1 MCNYSAKLIAW
12 LDHELPENEASNLE
26 QHVQGCAECRR
37 LAGSYEATS
46 DLFDGYCEAV
56 LASEKPSKMPV
67 WTPVALGAAV
77 TAAVLAILF
86 VFLPAQLEQIPARS
100 PIAASPPAIVHSA
113 EALPVKRSQR
123 RQHAIAPIQNPQ
135 HNEQT
140 SWPTESAIQV
150 TIPADAMF
158 PPGAIPEGVTFVAD
172 INIAAD
178 GLPDRLQLQP

>member
-12 LDHELPENEASNLE
+12 LDHELPENEASDLE

-37 LAGSYEATS
+37 LVGSYEATS
-46 DLFDGYCEAV
+46 DLFDRYCEAV
-56 LASEKPSKMPV
+56 LASEQPSKMPV

-123 RQHAIAPIQNPQ
+123 RQHAIAPIQNPPIFFVMASV
-135 HNEQT
+135 ND
-140 SWPTESAIQV
+140 
-150 TIPADAMF
+150 DAMF

>member
-12 LDHELPENEASNLE
+12 LDHELPENEASDLE

-37 LAGSYEATS
+37 LASTYEATS
-46 DLFDGYCEAV
+46 DLFGGYCDAV
-56 LASEKPSKMPV
+56 LASEQPSKMPL
-67 WTPVALGAAV
+67 WKPVAVGAIV

-86 VFLPAQLEQIPARS
+86 VFLPAQVEQIPARS
-100 PIAASPPAIVHSA
+100 TIAAAPPAMVHSA

-135 HNEQT
+135 HNEQM
-140 SWPTESAIQV
+140 SWPTEPAIQV

-158 PPGAIPEGVTFVAD
+158 PPGAVPEGVNFVAD

-178 GLPDRLQLQP
+178 GLPDRLQLRP

>member
-12 LDHELPENEASNLE
+12 LDHELPENEASDLE
-26 QHVQGCAECRR
+26 QHVQGCAGCRR

-46 DLFDGYCEAV
+46 NLFNGYCDAV
-56 LASEKPSKMPV
+56 LASEQPSNMPL
-67 WTPVALGAAV
+67 WKPVAVGAIV

-86 VFLPAQLEQIPARS
+86 VFLPAQVEQIPPRS
-100 PIAASPPAIVHSA
+100 PIAAAPPATIHGA
-113 EALPVKRSQR
+113 EALLVKRSQR

-135 HNEQT
+135 HDKQT
-140 SWPTESAIQV
+140 SWPAEPAIQV

-158 PPGAIPEGVTFVAD
+158 PPGAVPEGVNFVAD

>member
-12 LDHELPENEASNLE
+12 LDHELPENEASDLE

-56 LASEKPSKMPV
+56 LASELPSKMPL
-67 WTPVALGAAV
+67 WMPVAVGAAV

-86 VFLPAQLEQIPARS
+86 LVFLPAQVEQIPARP
-100 PIAASPPAIVHSA
+100 PIAATPPAIVHSA
-113 EALPVKRSQR
+113 EALPVQRSQR
-123 RQHAIAPIQNPQ
+123 RQRAIAPIQNPQ

-140 SWPTESAIQV
+140 SWPTEPAIQV

-158 PPGAIPEGVTFVAD
+158 PPGAVPEGVNFVAD

-178 GLPDRLQLQP
+178 G